1 MRLRCPPLLVLVL
14 VLERAASFSPVSS
27 ARLIRS
33 TEDENEH
40 EDEKSGHKRLRSSF
54 WGCHPTAL
62 CCQRIQSG
70 LRLAKSTSASMNIQF
85 DPIDDVLAA
94 LRRGELVIVTDDAN
108 RENEGDLIL
117 AAEMATPE
125 RISFMIRYTSG
136 VICVPMEGVD
146 LDRLDLPLMTLK
158 NTESMRTAYT
168 ISVDAKAGVSTG
180 ISAADRS
187 HTIRQ
192 LANPSSRPDDF
203 ARPGHVF
210 PLRYREGGVL
220 RRAGHTEAAV
230 DLARLAGLRPA
241 GVLAEVVNDDGT
253 MARLPDL
260 FRFRLEHGLKWCS
273 IEDLISYRRAREKLI
288 SKEQQITLPT
298 DYGDFQLHLYRSV
311 IDDNHHL
318 ALVKGEIHREDAILV
333 RVHSECLTG
342 DVFGSRRCDCGN
354 QLHAAMAQIEAAG
367 QGVIVYMRQE
377 GRGIGLAAK
386 IQAYKLQEDGLD
398 TVEANEKL
406 GFPADLREYGIGAQI
421 LYDLGVRHIRLLTN
435 NPKKVIGLEGY
446 GLNIVDQLPIRVD
459 SNPFN
464 ARYLETKREKLG
476 HKL

>member
-1 MRLRCPPLLVLVL
+1 
-14 VLERAASFSPVSS
+14 
-27 ARLIRS
+27 
-33 TEDENEH
+33 
-40 EDEKSGHKRLRSSF
+40 
-54 WGCHPTAL
+54 
-62 CCQRIQSG
+62 
-70 LRLAKSTSASMNIQF
+70 MNIQF

-168 ISVDAKAGVSTG
+168 ISVDARAGVSTG

-187 HTIRQ
+187 HTIRL
-192 LANPSSRPDDF
+192 LANPSSRSDDF

-210 PLRYREGGVL
+210 PLRYRDGGVL

-288 SKEQQITLPT
+288 TKEQQITLPT
-298 DYGDFQLHLYRSV
+298 DYGEFQLHLYRSV

-318 ALVKGEIHREDAILV
+318 ALVKGEIRREDAILV